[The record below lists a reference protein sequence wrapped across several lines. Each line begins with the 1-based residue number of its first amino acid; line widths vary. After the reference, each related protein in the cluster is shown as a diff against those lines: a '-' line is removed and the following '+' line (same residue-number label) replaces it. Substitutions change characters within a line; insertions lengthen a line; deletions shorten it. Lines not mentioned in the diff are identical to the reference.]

1 MRFSSS
7 LRGKLGLALL
17 TLFVLVGSGV
27 LLAVLRGAQSYSDE
41 VNHRLNREAAGY
53 IANSITP
60 FKEDGSVDTDAL
72 GGVFMKV
79 MVVNPTL
86 EVYLIDTA
94 GNVLAYDAPEDK
106 IKRRRVD
113 PALAQKY
120 LDHDGAV
127 MVLGE
132 DPRSLD
138 DRKPISVAAIKRD
151 GQLAGYLYIILGGEA
166 YAGIAGALQ
175 ESYILRFGLLLI
187 GAAFLIAAL
196 VGLGLLGS
204 LTRPLERLRTG
215 MQRFRDDGQAI
226 ALKVS
231 AQDEI
236 GALTADFNQMAERI
250 ATQVELLKVTDDE
263 RRRFVANISHDL
275 RTPTAT
281 VQGYLETMLI
291 KSEGLEPAERE
302 RYLRIALAQ
311 VKRLGSLID
320 DLFDLARLE
329 ARDVEPEFEPFDLAE
344 LASDV
349 VAKFAVTA
357 EAEERELRL
366 VVAPE
371 SDYEVLGD
379 VGLFERVFDNLLHN
393 ALKVGP
399 RGSAVVVS
407 VKRGLRAGQPMIEA
421 RVRDQGPG
429 IAPAERER
437 VFERFYRGVPVDKA
451 HSLAESSAPKSTRH
465 TVRGTGLGLAIVRRV
480 VDLHG
485 GQVMVEDLGPDERG
499 ASLLVSVP
507 SLEK

>member
-17 TLFVLVGSGV
+17 ALFVLVGSGV
-27 LLAVLRGAQSYSDE
+27 LLAVLRGAASYSDE
-41 VNHRLNREAAGY
+41 VNHRLNRDAAGY
-53 IANSITP
+53 IAKTIEP
-60 FKEDGSVDTDAL
+60 FQSDGSVDTDAL
-72 GGVFMKV
+72 AGVFMKV

-86 EVYLIDTA
+86 EVYLIDAA

-106 IKRRRVD
+106 IKRKRVD
-113 PALAQKY
+113 PGPAHAY
-120 LDHDGAV
+120 LNQAGAV
-127 MVLGE
+127 MVLGD

-138 DRKPISVAAIKRD
+138 DQKPISVAAIERD

-175 ESYILRFGLLLI
+175 ESYILRLGLLMI
-187 GAAFLIAAL
+187 GAAFLIATL
-196 VGLGLLGS
+196 VALGLLGS
-204 LTRPLERLRTG
+204 LTRPLERLRAG
-215 MQRFRDDGQAI
+215 MQRFHDDGQAI
-226 ALKVS
+226 ALEVS

-236 GALTADFNQMAERI
+236 GALTADFNQMALRI

-357 EAEERELRL
+357 EAGARTLRL
-366 VVAPE
+366 VVAPGGT
-371 SDYEVLGD
+371 YEVLGD

-399 RGSAVVVS
+399 RDSEVLVS
-407 VKRGLRAGQPMIEA
+407 VQRGMRDGFPMIEA

-437 VFERFYRGVPVDKA
+437 VFERFYRGDPADKGL
-451 HSLAESSAPKSTRH
+451 SLAENSAPKSTRH

-480 VDLHG
+480 VELHG
-485 GQVMVEDLGPDERG
+485 GQVLVEELGPAERG

-507 SLEK
+507 CLEK